1 MSPRDRYNG
10 GDVAQDPF
18 PSLPVRNP
26 VPERTPLRETF
37 TPIEPETVTGV
48 VARRL
53 VDQVAA
59 VVTRVDQNNGDMHK
73 LGETVVS
80 GFNELKV
87 MLRLPPMR
95 AESPSSDAVP
105 VHARKS
111 FSQYVRQRAKDT
123 PGGPDVVQVPPEEL
137 EQAAQDYFEQ
147 QMAIYERGQ
156 ELKRL
161 QQQEAAQKLERERKA
176 SDRRTLI
183 ILTLSGTIA
192 ALAGVLGTYF
202 ATRAAAHESGFAE
215 GLKAAPT
222 ATVMVAAPPASVW
235 AAAPTIQVI
244 PGGSA
249 AGIGYEAPHKPVPA
263 PPAPAAA
270 APAH

>member
-73 LGETVVS
+73 LGETVVK

-87 MLRLPPMR
+87 MLNLPPMR
-95 AESPSSDAVP
+95 AESPSSAAVP

-111 FSQYVRQRAKDT
+111 FGEFLKQQARET
-123 PGGPDVVQVPPEEL
+123 PGGPGVVQAPPEEI
-137 EQAAQDYFEQ
+137 EQAAQSYFEQ
-147 QMAIYERGQ
+147 QMAIYENN
-156 ELKRL
+156 K
-161 QQQEAAQKLERERKA
+161 AAKEKVAALERRRNFWALTISA
-176 SDRRTLI
+176 S
-183 ILTLSGTIA
+183 IA
-192 ALAGVLGTYF
+192 AVVGALAIYF
-202 ATRAAAHESGFAE
+202 VTKATEHEKGFSE
-215 GLKAAPT
+215 GLRAAPT
-222 ATVMVAAPPASVW
+222 ATVVVAAPPASAW
-235 AAAPTIQVI
+235 AETVQVI
-244 PGGSA
+244 PGSSA
-249 AGIGYEAPHKPVPA
+249 AGVTPGRQLPPPPV
-263 PPAPAAA
+263 PAAA
-270 APAH
+270 APKH